1 MGQNKPAGERKDL
14 QRGKVNGCIRG
25 MKQEAEMVGTYKTAA
40 VLEVTGKAWKSLE
53 NRKIC
58 LVRIEE
64 NDGFFCRSFV
74 AV

>member
-40 VLEVTGKAWKSLE
+40 VLEVTGKQE
-53 NRKIC
+53 NLLSQDRGK
-58 LVRIEE
+58 
-64 NDGFFCRSFV
+64 
-74 AV
+74 